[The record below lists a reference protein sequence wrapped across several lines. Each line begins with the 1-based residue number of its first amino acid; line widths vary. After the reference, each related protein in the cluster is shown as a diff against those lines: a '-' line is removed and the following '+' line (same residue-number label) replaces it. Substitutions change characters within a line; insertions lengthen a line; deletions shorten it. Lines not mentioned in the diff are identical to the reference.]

1 VLRCAIPVAGRKNS
15 MNSYSLVSTGESL
28 LDLLA
33 ACHETGAAAERLA
46 NQTRKEPLRTLLHER
61 ADRYRRSA
69 EEITECL
76 QTLPQ
81 VQVLRPQVAL
91 LTSGSDVASIWEAAE
106 YDALM
111 HFRDALDSD
120 LPGDVESAVLRHI
133 EDGVR
138 ALERLRDLRR
148 T

>member
-1 VLRCAIPVAGRKNS
+1 
-15 MNSYSLVSTGESL
+15 MNSYSQVSTGESL
-28 LDLLA
+28 LELLA
-33 ACHETGAAAERLA
+33 ACHETGAAAVRLA
-46 NQTRKEPLRTLLHER
+46 NQTKEPLRRTLLHER

-76 QTLPQ
+76 QSLPQ
-81 VQVLRPQVAL
+81 IEVERPPVAL
-91 LTSGSDVASIWEAAE
+91 LTAGSDVASIWEAAE
-106 YDALM
+106 CEALM

>member
-1 VLRCAIPVAGRKNS
+1 
-15 MNSYSLVSTGESL
+15 MNSHSQVSTGESL
-28 LDLLA
+28 LELLA
-33 ACHETGAAAERLA
+33 ACRETGAAAVHLA

-76 QTLPQ
+76 QSLPQ
-81 VQVLRPQVAL
+81 VQVERPPVAL
-91 LTSGSDVASIWEAAE
+91 LTAGSDVVSIWEEAE
-106 YDALM
+106 CEALM